1 MRPLSLL
8 HSAPI
13 SPISPKQ
20 DKPTKANT
28 RIPDRGV
35 AGLYLLVSTCWSLLP
50 ALSLTHTH
58 LMEEDRHG

>member
-8 HSAPI
+8 HSSPI

-28 RIPDRGV
+28 
-35 AGLYLLVSTCWSLLP
+35 WSLLP
-50 ALSLTHTH
+50 ALSLTHTQ